1 MATTSHQYL
10 IKYLYI
16 LLSARCSFM
25 QDLVNSYS
33 FVGPVNLPGFGKVGI
48 DGTDA
53 AIGYTIRNV
62 AVPAV
67 IAASLFASV
76 CLPASY
82 CCHSLSLH
90 MKTSYPNPSHSLS
103 QYMLLSM
110 HFLPS
115 FRLFLKVL
123 FWMDTFY
130 PL

>member
-1 MATTSHQYL
+1 
-10 IKYLYI
+10 
-16 LLSARCSFM
+16 M

-53 AIGYTIRNV
+53 AIGYTVRNV

-82 CCHSLSLH
+82 CCHLLSLH